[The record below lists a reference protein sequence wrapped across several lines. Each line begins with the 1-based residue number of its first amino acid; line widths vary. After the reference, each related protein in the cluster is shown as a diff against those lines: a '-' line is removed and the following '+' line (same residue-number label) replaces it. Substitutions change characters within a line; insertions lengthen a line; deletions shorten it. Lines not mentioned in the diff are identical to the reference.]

1 MYLDPGFGSMIIQ
14 FIVAGIAAVG
24 MYAVIFRSKIKD
36 FFARKRGDKPET
48 KAHETTS
55 EE

>member
-14 FIVAGIAAVG
+14 FIIAGIAACG
-24 MYAVIFRSKIKD
+24 MYAVIFRKKIKD
-36 FFARKRGDKPET
+36 FFLRKRGGKPGAEG
-48 KAHETTS
+48 KA

>member
-24 MYAVIFRSKIKD
+24 MYAVIFRNKIKN
-36 FFARKRGDKPET
+36 FFSRKRGET
-48 KAHETTS
+48 PVVEADEGK